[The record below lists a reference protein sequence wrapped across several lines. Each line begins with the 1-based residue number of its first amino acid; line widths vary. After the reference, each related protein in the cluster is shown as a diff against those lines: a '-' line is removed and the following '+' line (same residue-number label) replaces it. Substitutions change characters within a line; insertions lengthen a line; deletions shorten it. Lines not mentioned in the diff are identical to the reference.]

1 MPSIEYRHRQD
12 LFVFISDLAFNWFFS
27 VPPGHSGPMNVN
39 FSFACPPLHSL
50 SLSNY
55 LSISLSLS
63 LSLSPG
69 GQQLDKFSWGKS
81 N

>member
-39 FSFACPPLHSL
+39 FSFACPPLPSL

-55 LSISLSLS
+55 LSISISLS
-63 LSLSPG
+63 IPWWAAI
-69 GQQLDKFSWGKS
+69 GQVFLGKS
-81 N
+81 I